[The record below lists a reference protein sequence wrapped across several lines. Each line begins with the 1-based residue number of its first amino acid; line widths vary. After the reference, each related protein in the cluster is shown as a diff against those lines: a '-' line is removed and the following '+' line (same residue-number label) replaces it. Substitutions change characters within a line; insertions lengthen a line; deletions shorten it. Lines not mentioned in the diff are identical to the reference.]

1 MASPSVA
8 AVAVI
13 SADNTPRFIETYTDG
28 NSDAVL
34 ALHSACYSALDVVD
48 ERVAAAR
55 VRGSGSAAAIADCYL
70 GELLPLEEHVVHG
83 YLTPTWVKIMLV
95 VGDEVPLQ
103 PADARRI
110 LGELHTA
117 YARAAAAAPL
127 GGDAFAPKGAFA
139 RAAREAVALAP
150 RRA

>member
-28 NSDAVL
+28 NSDAAL

-70 GELLPLEEHVVHG
+70 GELLPPFKPSITFFHVPMDDCNHDYHG
-83 YLTPTWVKIMLV
+83 R
-95 VGDEVPLQ
+95 LQ
-103 PADARRI
+103 S
-110 LGELHTA
+110 
-117 YARAAAAAPL
+117 
-127 GGDAFAPKGAFA
+127 
-139 RAAREAVALAP
+139 
-150 RRA
+150 